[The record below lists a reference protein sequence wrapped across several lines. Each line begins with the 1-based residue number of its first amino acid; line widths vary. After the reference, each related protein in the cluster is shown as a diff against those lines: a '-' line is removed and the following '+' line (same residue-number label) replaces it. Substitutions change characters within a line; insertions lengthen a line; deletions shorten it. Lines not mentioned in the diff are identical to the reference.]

1 MDNFNKYIV
10 LILLVI
16 IIIFFVSSFDVYIV
30 NKGEDICKPLYV
42 VKREIEPEII
52 NNLNKSNIIPNKEYF
67 DSSNDEPASEF
78 IYPSLADY
86 KINIIKDPHKS
97 IVINVVL
104 NTLANIPTNHTEQQ
118 VKEIVEYFS
127 LIYNSSPNLD
137 TFYNNINASEKID
150 EFPYNTFYAK
160 LVIFLIC
167 KTDQEKSNNTN
178 FNPYIFF
185 TPKPKPKPES
195 ETKQIVEKQNNK
207 INDNMFYK
215 NAKSE
220 TNIPPHI
227 WTNIEYTQKPKSEN
241 TYKVNNNNQN
251 NNLIMDIQAFDGF
264 DGFES
269 F

>member
-42 VKREIEPEII
+42 IKRQVEPELV
-52 NNLNKSNIIPNKEYF
+52 NNLSKSNIIPNNEHF
-67 DSSNDEPASEF
+67 SSNDDEPIPEN

-97 IVINVVL
+97 IVITVVL

-118 VKEIVEYFS
+118 IKEIIEYFA
-127 LIYNSSPNLD
+127 LIYNSSPSLD
-137 TFYNNINASEKID
+137 SFYNNINASEKID
-150 EFPYNTFYAK
+150 EFPYNSSYSK

-167 KTDQEKSNNTN
+167 KTDQEKSNNKN

-185 TPKPKPKPES
+185 APKPQPKTSNE
-195 ETKQIVEKQNNK
+195 IVNKQNNK
-207 INDNMFYK
+207 INDNMFFK

-227 WTNIEYTQKPKSEN
+227 MANIEYSQKPKSEN
-241 TYKVNNNNQN
+241 SFQINHQNQQN
-251 NNLIMDIQAFDGF
+251 NTIMDIQGFDGF
-264 DGFES
+264 DGFDT